1 MTEQGG
7 GSLFV
12 IGAGEEGVHSVLLN
26 ISCTQSANTLVPR
39 AAAASK
45 TSYTSLK
52 GEHIMQ
58 LAEKMRGQ
66 VTRKAAESGPAP
78 GCRPVNLR
86 LCKLCSYWKQS
97 TRGEGGRGRV
107 GDLVQ
112 QQHIV
117 PVFNL
122 HRTDVET

>member
-1 MTEQGG
+1 MAEQGG
-7 GSLFV
+7 GSLLV
-12 IGAGEEGVHSVLLN
+12 VGAGEEGMHSILLN
-26 ISCTQSANTLVPR
+26 ISCTQSADTLVPR

-58 LAEKMRGQ
+58 LTEKMGGQ
-66 VTRKAAESGPAP
+66 VTWKAAESGPAP
-78 GCRPVNLR
+78 GCWPVYIRLR
-86 LCKLCSYWKQS
+86 KLCPYWKQS
-97 TRGEGGRGRV
+97 TRGEDGGGRV
-107 GDLVQ
+107 GDLVK